1 MTSRDPTRAEPGS
14 PMLAPKPE
22 FLGFGQ
28 VSGSGYQR
36 LAFLFE
42 TVGITMQ
49 HYRIHADDGDELGV
63 RIEIQHLDA
72 DPGPDESD
80 AWELRLH
87 DPIFRVD
94 LFTLSTGVP
103 GNLDRAHYHPVFSGR
118 YPGERVFDVRIQTE
132 PLTWLTDVLSDLDAL
147 LATAGCANLAGRGD
161 GARVAAAV
169 PAIIEAARQFLS
181 AAIPELAT
189 TDWPA

>member
-1 MTSRDPTRAEPGS
+1 
-14 PMLAPKPE
+14 MLAPKPE
-22 FLGFGQ
+22 FLDFGQ

-63 RIEIQHLDA
+63 RVEMQHLDA
-72 DPGPDESD
+72 CPGPDDSD

-87 DPIFRVD
+87 DPIFRAD

-118 YPGERVFDVRIQTE
+118 YPTDRVFDGRIQTE

-147 LATAGCANLAGRGD
+147 LMAAGCANLAGRGD

-169 PAIIEAARQFLS
+169 PAIVEAVQQFLS
-181 AAIPELAT
+181 AVIPELVTSPGARGS
-189 TDWPA
+189 